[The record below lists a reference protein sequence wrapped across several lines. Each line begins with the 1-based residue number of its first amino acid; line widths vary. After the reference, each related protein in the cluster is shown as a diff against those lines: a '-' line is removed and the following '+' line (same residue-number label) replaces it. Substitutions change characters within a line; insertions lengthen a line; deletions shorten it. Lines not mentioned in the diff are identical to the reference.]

1 MDVETRVLLQKYLQL
16 ISQRA
21 SGKLLTT
28 AAWIR
33 KFVREHPTYKFDSVV
48 TEEIAYDLVN
58 AAHKIAAGE
67 MSCPELLGNLTK

>member
-16 ISQRA
+16 ISLRA

-33 KFVREHPTYKFDSVV
+33 KFVREHPTYKFDSVI
-48 TEEIAYDLVN
+48 TEEIAFDLAA
-58 AAHKIAAGE
+58 AAHKIAAGKLAV
-67 MSCPELLGNLTK
+67 PELLGNLNN